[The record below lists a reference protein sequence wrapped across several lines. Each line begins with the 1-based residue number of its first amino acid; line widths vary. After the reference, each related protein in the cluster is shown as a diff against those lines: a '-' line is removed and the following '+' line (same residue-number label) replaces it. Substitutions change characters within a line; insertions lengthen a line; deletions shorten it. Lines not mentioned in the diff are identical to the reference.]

1 VDPKPKVDP
10 KQKKGE
16 LVWGSKTAKMAPTA
30 RAERSTTG
38 RKRPAGQSQQTQK
51 RTSSGQNQ
59 QQRAKTRAT
68 SAPSFGAPHR
78 PPLQHADSSRIGLTR
93 GSPSRRRFFLGSFS
107 SSADSSPL
115 SSPSFASS
123 SSHSSMKSP
132 PTKAC
137 ELRSENATWSGYVF
151 TFTLKPSPK
160 TYTLPPK

>member
-1 VDPKPKVDP
+1 MDPKPKVDP

-68 SAPSFGAPHR
+68 SAPSFGAPPHR
-78 PPLQHADSSRIGLTR
+78 SPLQHADSSRHKKR
-93 GSPSRRRFFLGSFS
+93 KRSW
-107 SSADSSPL
+107 L
-115 SSPSFASS
+115 SGDERKELNEDASS
-123 SSHSSMKSP
+123 RVK
-132 PTKAC
+132 
-137 ELRSENATWSGYVF
+137 G
-151 TFTLKPSPK
+151 
-160 TYTLPPK
+160 